1 MMEQQPNYAGA
12 YGPADDEI
20 DLIEVIKTLWQGKW
34 IIIGITFVFAV
45 AAVVYAI
52 KQPNIYKAHA
62 VLAPAESGSSNSM
75 SKLAAQYG
83 GIASLA
89 GVNLGAGEIST
100 TDLALQIIKSRQFIN
115 EFIEKH
121 QLLVPL
127 MALKEWDVENN
138 KIVLDDEKYDAETDT
153 WLREPKGLRGAKPT
167 AQEAY
172 EVFTKDHLNV
182 SSDTKSGFHTVSIS
196 HRSPYVAQQW
206 VSWLIED
213 INQILRE
220 RSIEEA
226 ENNLAYLTEQLE
238 KTSIAN
244 MQTALYNL
252 IEEQTKS
259 LMLAEAQNEFAFKVV
274 DPAVVPEVKSAPKRA
289 LISIVGTMA
298 GGMLGVMLV
307 LAISV
312 FRKEYSAN
320 KSDTA

>member
-1 MMEQQPNYAGA
+1 MTEHKQAGYAGT
-12 YGPADDEI
+12 YTPADDEI
-20 DLIEVIKTLWQGKW
+20 DLIELVKTLWQGKW
-34 IIIGITFVFAV
+34 TIIGVTFVFAV
-45 AAVVYAI
+45 ASVLYALS
-52 KQPNIYKAHA
+52 QPNVYKADA
-62 VLAPAESGSSNSM
+62 VLAPAESGGGNSM

-89 GVNLGAGEIST
+89 GVNLGVGEIST
-100 TDLALQIIKSRQFIN
+100 TDLALKIIKSRQFIT

-127 MALKEWDVENN
+127 MALKEWDAENN
-138 KIVLDDEKYDAETDT
+138 KIILDEEVYDAETNT
-153 WLREPKGLRGAKPT
+153 WLREPKGLRGATPT

-182 SSDTKSGFHTVSIS
+182 SSDTKSGFHTVSIT

-206 VSWLIED
+206 VAWLIDD
-213 INQILRE
+213 INQMMRE

-226 ENNLAYLTEQLE
+226 ENNLAYLNEQLE
-238 KTSIAN
+238 KTAIAN

-259 LMLAEAQNEFAFKVV
+259 LMLAQAQNEFAFKVV
-274 DPAVVPEVKSAPKRA
+274 DPAVVPEVKSGPKRA
-289 LISIVGTMA
+289 LICIVGTLA

-307 LAISV
+307 LVISV
-312 FRKEYSAN
+312 VRQEASKDKA
-320 KSDTA
+320 